1 MHKHHVTIKMS
12 LKTFIKN
19 LVSFRKLS
27 LRQNAVQISH
37 ISRGSFFL
45 RLESGW
51 QSILLL
57 CQAFST
63 VHQTWSI
70 IESMP
75 PELSTA
81 GTLPSIS
88 DINPLYFTL
97 DSDYSRS
104 L

>member
-37 ISRGSFFL
+37 VRRGSCFL
-45 RLESGW
+45 KIRKGLAEHP
-51 QSILLL
+51 L
-57 CQAFST
+57 A
-63 VHQTWSI
+63 
-70 IESMP
+70 
-75 PELSTA
+75 LSSFPQYIRPGVSWRA
-81 GTLPSIS
+81 CPLSCPQQGLHLQLVTLIPC
-88 DINPLYFTL
+88 T
-97 DSDYSRS
+97 S